1 MPNKHAAIKD
11 LRKNRKHAAH
21 NERIKRN
28 LRHLLK
34 TCATLIEEGKTKEAE
49 AAVHA
54 AQQAID
60 KAAKRGVI
68 EKNKASRKKSTLMKA
83 IGKKKISA

>member
-34 TCATLIEEGKTKEAE
+34 ACTTLIEEGKMKEAQ
-49 AAVHA
+49 ASAKA
-54 AQQAID
+54 FQQAID
-60 KAAKRGVI
+60 KAVKRGVV
-68 EKNKASRKKSTLMKA
+68 EMNKASRKKSSLMKA
-83 IGKKKISA
+83 ISKKK